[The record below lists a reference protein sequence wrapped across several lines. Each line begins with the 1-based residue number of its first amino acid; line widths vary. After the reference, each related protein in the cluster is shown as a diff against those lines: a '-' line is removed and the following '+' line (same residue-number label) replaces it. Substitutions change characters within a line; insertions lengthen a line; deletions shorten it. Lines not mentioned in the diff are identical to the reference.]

1 MGMKVLKE
9 EPVAYPKAKTILEER
24 EKQKELGY
32 EQKSSIEHLRE
43 FSKLDEKKAE
53 TLWGELASVEKLRD
67 VLIAKIINTLPKTK
81 DELKML
87 FQKDRI
93 DLSEDESE
101 KIVQIVAK
109 CV

>member
-1 MGMKVLKE
+1 MKVLKE
-9 EPVAYPKAKTILEER
+9 ESVAYPKAKAILEER

-32 EQKSSIEHLRE
+32 EQKSSMEHLRE
-43 FSKLDEKKAE
+43 FCKLDEKKAE
-53 TLWGELASVEKLRD
+53 EFAKELASVEKLRD
-67 VLIAKIINTLPKTK
+67 VLIVKIINTLPKTK

-93 DLSEDESE
+93 DLSEEESE

-109 CV
+109 FL